1 MGVLER
7 VVNSFDG
14 GVEACL
20 TTIDADEIVFENNVF
35 KRSKTGLR
43 QKLEVR
49 VTKGKRS
56 AFASTTNPGEWREC
70 VDRAVKLLR
79 IGSDLLV
86 NPPLS
91 SDKGVDSL
99 FVSSD
104 FDVNL
109 DFIKSKAEL
118 MTNVARKKGV
128 SSNVSI
134 SRQLI
139 NSEFLNSNGTS
150 FVEKRSIV
158 NSSINCSF
166 KGSSSWDSL
175 VTSGFN
181 VDFNSFAN
189 RVVDLCIDS
198 VGAINYGTRVSSVV
212 LDFNALSELLEL
224 LNHSLNG
231 LSVVEHN
238 SFLEGRIG
246 ERVFSDLLSIEDKPI
261 LNGGV
266 NNSFMDAEG
275 TRIKDNLLINHGV
288 VKGFFNDNYTGA
300 VLNSRGGNSVGLA
313 KRGMIDFNNL
323 VVLPGRTA
331 RDELLRDCV
340 FINDLMGTHTANPVS
355 GDFALSALNSFVYD
369 ESGNRKPIRDVM
381 LSGNIF
387 DFFNKISAVGSEL
400 RVNSDKSLPLIKF
413 SDVQLVG

>member
-1 MGVLER
+1 MGVLEN
-7 VVNSFDG
+7 VINSFNG

-20 TTIDADEIVFENNVF
+20 TTIDVDEIVFENNVF

-49 VTKGKRS
+49 VTDGKRS
-56 AFASTTNPGEWREC
+56 AFASTTNPDEWREC

-99 FVSSD
+99 FVSND

-109 DFIKSKAEL
+109 DFIKDKAEL
-118 MTNVARKKGV
+118 MVNVARKKGV

-139 NSEFLNSNGTS
+139 SSEFLNSNGTS
-150 FVEKRSIV
+150 FIEKRSIV
-158 NSSINCSF
+158 NSLINCSF

-175 VTSGFN
+175 ITSGFN
-181 VDFNSFAN
+181 VDFNGFAN

-198 VGAINYGTRVSSVV
+198 VGANNFSTRVSDVV
-212 LDFNALSELLEL
+212 LGFNALSELLDL

-231 LSVVEHN
+231 LSIIEHN
-238 SFLEGRIG
+238 SFLEGKVG
-246 ERVFSDLLSIEDKPI
+246 DKVFSDLLSIKDKSI

-275 TRIKDNLLINHGV
+275 TRIKDKLLINHGV
-288 VKGFFNDNYTGA
+288 LKGFLNDNYTGA
-300 VLNSRGGNSVGLA
+300 ILNSRGGNSVGLA

-323 VVLPGRTA
+323 VIVPGKAT

-340 FINDLMGTHTANPVS
+340 FINDLMGTHTANPIS

-369 ESGNRKPIRDVM
+369 KSGNREPIRDVM

-387 DFFNKISAVGSEL
+387 NFFNKISDIGSESII
-400 RVNSDKSLPLIKF
+400 NGDKSLPLIKF
-413 SDVQLVG
+413 NNVQLVG